1 MTVSPCC
8 VPSIIQAGSSG
19 PWEVEGQ
26 FCSLVSG
33 AEVSATL
40 MSHPGKDDPT
50 AGVLPGVRQRVTQC
64 SNLTRVPTSLSSAF
78 PSPCRDPPMPRLPGP
93 PASFPLGS
101 WTPEVPPRGGC
112 FSSFFRLEVWPW
124 VRLLRCQLSSRDQGH
139 KAFTQ
144 TTEQG
149 KTSPRKEP
157 LSCEDFLGDSDVK
170 ESACS
175 AGDPGSILGSGRSPG
190 KGNGNP
196 LQYSCLENS
205 KDRGAWWAAVH
216 EVAKT
221 WA

>member
-1 MTVSPCC
+1 MVAFLAS
-8 VPSIIQAGSSG
+8 SDWKFGLGFGSSDAN
-19 PWEVEGQ
+19 
-26 FCSLVSG
+26 S
-33 AEVSATL
+33 
-40 MSHPGKDDPT
+40 
-50 AGVLPGVRQRVTQC
+50 
-64 SNLTRVPTSLSSAF
+64 
-78 PSPCRDPPMPRLPGP
+78 
-93 PASFPLGS
+93 PLG
-101 WTPEVPPRGGC
+101 TKDIR
-112 FSSFFRLEVWPW
+112 
-124 VRLLRCQLSSRDQGH
+124 
-139 KAFTQ
+139 AFTQ